1 MSDSIQ
7 SATALQQLSDNL
19 ADAVEKAGAW
29 TVTVNARRRFP
40 ATGIVWNEEGLIVTA
55 NHVVEVDEEITVGLP
70 DGRTVDAKLVGRDPS
85 TDLALLSIEGSGLTS
100 PTRAASE
107 PRPGNLALAI
117 GRPGPSGPMASFGVI
132 SVIGSFGRRRGRQG
146 TESGDQFIRADVAM
160 LPGFSGG
167 PLVDAAGNL
176 LGLNSSH
183 FGRGGGLTITAAAI
197 DKTVA
202 SLKTHGKI
210 RRGFL
215 GIGAQAVPIPAS
227 LAASAGTTQE
237 SGLVIVSIES
247 GGPAETSG
255 VLLGD
260 IILSITDRPVGSV
273 EELQDVLSD
282 DLVGQPATLSLI
294 RGGSAHSLTV
304 TVAERGG

>member
-1 MSDSIQ
+1 MSDQIQ
-7 SATALQQLSDNL
+7 STTALKQLSDNL
-19 ADAVEKAGAW
+19 ADAVEQAGAW

-40 ATGIVWNEEGLIVTA
+40 ATGIVFSEDGLIVTA
-55 NHVVEVDEEITVGLP
+55 NHVVEFDEEITVGLS
-70 DGRTVDAKLVGRDPS
+70 DGRTIDAKLVGRDPGS
-85 TDLALLSIEGSGLTS
+85 DLALLKIEAEGLTL
-100 PTRAASE
+100 PPRATSE
-107 PRPGNLALAI
+107 PRAGNLALAI

-132 SVIGSFGRRRGRQG
+132 SVVGPFGRRSGR
-146 TESGDQFIRADVAM
+146 DQTDDFIRADVAM

-167 PLVDAAGNL
+167 PLVDAGGQL

-183 FGRGGGLTITAAAI
+183 FGRGGGLTITTAVI
-197 DKTVA
+197 DRVIS

-227 LAASAGTTQE
+227 LASAAGTSQE

-255 VLLGD
+255 VLIGD
-260 IILSITDRPVGSV
+260 IILSINDRAVGSV

-282 DLVGQPATLSLI
+282 DLVGQTANLNLI
-294 RGGSAHSLTV
+294 RGGNAHSVTV
-304 TVAERGG
+304 TVAERTS

>member
-1 MSDSIQ
+1 MSDQIQ
-7 SATALQQLSDNL
+7 STTALKQLSDNL
-19 ADAVEKAGAW
+19 ADAVEQAGAW

-40 ATGIVWNEEGLIVTA
+40 ATGIVYSEDGLIVTA
-55 NHVVEVDEEITVGLP
+55 NHVVEFDEEITVGLA
-70 DGRTVDAKLVGRDPS
+70 DGRTVDAKLVGRDPGS
-85 TDLALLSIEGSGLTS
+85 DLALLKIEAEGLTL
-100 PTRAASE
+100 PPRATTE
-107 PRPGNLALAI
+107 PRAGNLALAI

-132 SVIGSFGRRRGRQG
+132 SVVGPFNRRSGR
-146 TESGDQFIRADVAM
+146 DQSDDFIRADVAM

-167 PLVDAAGNL
+167 PLVDASGQL

-183 FGRGGGLTITAAAI
+183 FGRGGGLTITTAVI
-197 DKTVA
+197 DRVIA

-227 LAASAGTTQE
+227 LASAAGISQE

-255 VLLGD
+255 VLIGD
-260 IILSITDRPVGSV
+260 IILSINDRTVGSV

-282 DLVGQPATLSLI
+282 DLVGQTAKLHLI
-294 RGGSAHSLTV
+294 RGGNAHSVDV
-304 TVAERGG
+304 TVAERTS